1 MQIVD
6 FKKQGRINRAKGAR
20 FELKLRKK
28 MEEEGWIVDKW
39 SNNIDLQTDE
49 IVKAKSNRFLSRSC
63 GFPDFVMFKKYVV
76 NYDLQFV
83 ECKVNGTLSKEE
95 KLKMNALIDKGFDCY
110 VAYLENRDVMIRKV
124 KKYVDKNKT

>member
-1 MQIVD
+1 
-6 FKKQGRINRAKGAR
+6 
-20 FELKLRKK
+20 